1 MRSVCLISLLLCGA
15 AAFAPSRACA
25 QPLFPHTES
34 IDSLIWNSDYVLL
47 AKLEEIRPRKVD
59 EKHRGHDVT
68 IAITETLKQ
77 DPLAETHPRMSFHFP
92 QSESVLA
99 DWKERECR
107 LLVAYDEYDPY
118 GTTVIEL
125 TPSKVEVMTADFLL
139 LREPEA
145 VIKAAREAAR
155 RQPIGVKRVHTFR
168 LRVPRDIIAG
178 TAWERYY
185 DSGCLMLSVPV
196 DERLRKRAEDYI
208 RTEKNRIKHYEGEQ
222 ALRYFKSGE
231 DQTP

>member
-1 MRSVCLISLLLCGA
+1 
-15 AAFAPSRACA
+15 
-25 QPLFPHTES
+25 
-34 IDSLIWNSDYVLL
+34 
-47 AKLEEIRPRKVD
+47 
-59 EKHRGHDVT
+59 
-68 IAITETLKQ
+68 
-77 DPLAETHPRMSFHFP
+77 
-92 QSESVLA
+92 
-99 DWKERECR
+99 
-107 LLVAYDEYDPY
+107 
-118 GTTVIEL
+118 
-125 TPSKVEVMTADFLL
+125 MTADFLL

-178 TAWERYY
+178 TTWERYY

-196 DERLRKRAEDYI
+196 DERLKKRAEDYI
-208 RTEKNRIKHYEGEQ
+208 RTEKNRIKRYEGEQ